1 MENKITKIYLK
12 SGSKFSEKIKSWAEN
27 NASEIVYVGEKSN
40 DFLNQ
45 LDSLLIFNENQSFAK
60 EIEEMKSYLDKHQK
74 SVHKVDINGTLVAGI
89 SNLNLWIE
97 RSKCK
102 NLLVVGGEELV
113 VNPNFERYLHAL

>member
-1 MENKITKIYLK
+1 VENKITKIYLK